1 LALGVLGTLEQLVHL
16 FICQFLSE
24 ACEDMSQFCRV
35 DESVALLVEDLQT
48 LDEVLH
54 TPLLLLPAH
63 RVVDRE
69 KLLETNSLSA
79 VWVDFLD
86 NFLDV
91 DLGGVQTEGSK
102 NVSNLI
108 GIYLPVPSLVKQ
120 GEGVPEFCD
129 SGGVRDQGQ

>member
-1 LALGVLGTLEQLVHL
+1 MDKIICPFLETVLDKETVKVTFPVFFHHLKVFKRSQYQTRTLKL
-16 FICQFLSE
+16 
-24 ACEDMSQFCRV
+24 
-35 DESVALLVEDLQT
+35 
-48 LDEVLH
+48 
-54 TPLLLLPAH
+54 
-63 RVVDRE
+63 RVVCHDVW
-69 KLLETNSLSA
+69 LT